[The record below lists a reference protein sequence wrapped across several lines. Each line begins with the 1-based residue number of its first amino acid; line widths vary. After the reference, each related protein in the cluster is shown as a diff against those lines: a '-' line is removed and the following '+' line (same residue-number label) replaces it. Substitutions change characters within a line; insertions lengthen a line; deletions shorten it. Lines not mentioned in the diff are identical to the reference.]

1 MSIKFFEVL
10 KNSNPNKENIS
21 FTVIKGEGLGEKAI
35 FSDKE
40 CIFLSHNDGFIK
52 SNVNT
57 LTKIRNT
64 GIYPV
69 ENSLIY
75 AEKISTE
82 KKIIICGAGHV
93 SMPIIK
99 FAKVLGFHVTV
110 IDDRDLFIKNAV
122 KNGADAT
129 ICEPFENALSKI
141 SGGFNSYFVIVT
153 RGHRYDSECLRSILK
168 KTYAYVGMMG
178 SIRRVKIVRE
188 SLLNEGF
195 DSGAVLG
202 IHSPIGLAI
211 NAETPEEIAISI
223 FAEIIQIKNKN
234 RDFEFSSEI
243 LDDILGRGYNEP
255 LSGKKVL
262 CTIVSKQGAGPR
274 NVGTKMLCTSEG
286 KILGTI
292 GGGLME
298 AQVIKKAEE
307 MFNKENFFPILLK
320 FNLTAGELS
329 EEGEVC
335 GGVIEIFIESV
346 S

>member
-1 MSIKFFEVL
+1 MNTKFFEII

-21 FTVIKGEGLGEKAI
+21 FTVIKGKGLGEKAI
-35 FSDKE
+35 FSDGE
-40 CIFLSHNDGFIK
+40 CIFFSDYKGFLK
-52 SNVNT
+52 SNFN
-57 LTKIRNT
+57 LLAKFHNT
-64 GIYPV
+64 GIYTV

-93 SMPIIK
+93 SMPIVK
-99 FAKVLGFHVTV
+99 FAKILGFHVTV
-110 IDDRDLFIKNAV
+110 IDDREIFIENAL
-122 KNGADAT
+122 KNGADVI
-129 ICEPFENALSKI
+129 ICEPFESALSKI
-141 SGGFNSYFVIVT
+141 PGGFNSYFVIVT

-195 DSGAVLG
+195 DAGAVLG

-243 LDDILGRGYNEP
+243 LDDILAAGHHETLPGR
-255 LSGKKVL
+255 KVL

-298 AQVIKKAEE
+298 AQVIKKAGEL
-307 MFNKENFFPILLK
+307 FSQENFSPVLVK

-335 GGVIEIFIESV
+335 GGIIEIFIESV